1 METNHSSSSIPSD
14 FRPPTLS
21 SRHVIGEPSSSSSP
35 FHPTTLIFNPRH
47 QTKKKR
53 SKFIRIDTAA
63 AAAAAGLHSTKP
75 TKKPDPS
82 APKITPPCTEC
93 GRKFWSSKALFGH
106 MRCHPERQWRGI
118 NPPPNFR
125 RTAAETISDERDYLY
140 SSSSS
145 SLLTDEDHEV
155 AACLLMLAHS
165 AAAAAP
171 PPPPE
176 YSDSAGQYIVDGN
189 CGRFECASCKKV
201 FGSHQALG
209 GHRASHKNVKG
220 CYAITRNN
228 NSTAAGGGDH
238 HQEQEEG
245 EEEEQQQL
253 QLGWYSEDNN
263 NNGGHKCNICFRVF
277 SSGQAL
283 GGHMRCHWDK
293 EEARVF
299 GGFDLNLSGTAGAA
313 TTPPPPPPPP
323 VVDDDGDASSPYCSG
338 MALDLRLGL

>member
-1 METNHSSSSIPSD
+1 METNHSSSIPSD

-21 SRHVIGEPSSSSSP
+21 SGHVIGEPSSSSSP

-53 SKFIRIDTAA
+53 SKFIRIDAT
-63 AAAAAGLHSTKP
+63 AAGLHSTKP
-75 TKKPDPS
+75 TRKPDPS

-140 SSSSS
+140 SSS
-145 SLLTDEDHEV
+145 LLTEEDHEV

-165 AAAAAP
+165 AAA
-171 PPPPE
+171 PPPE
-176 YSDSAGQYIVDGN
+176 YSDSAGQHIVDGN

-245 EEEEQQQL
+245 EEELE
-253 QLGWYSEDNN
+253 WYSEDNN
-263 NNGGHKCNICFRVF
+263 NNGGHKCNICSRVF

-299 GGFDLNLSGTAGAA
+299 GGFDLNLSGTAGGAT
-313 TTPPPPPPPP
+313 TTPPPPPPLPP

-338 MALDLRLGL
+338 MALD